1 MLVYARFLKASQRF
15 PLQRQ
20 HPLQAML
27 MMMMMMMKMVVKI
40 TTTTTVAIAM
50 EEWAAIIVSW
60 LAAFAEATRIAMA
73 VQLIKVIAK
82 GS

>member
-1 MLVYARFLKASQRF
+1 MHLLVYARFLKASQRF

-27 MMMMMMMKMVVKI
+27 MMMMKMVVKI

-50 EEWAAIIVSW
+50 EE
-60 LAAFAEATRIAMA
+60 
-73 VQLIKVIAK
+73 
-82 GS
+82 

>member
-27 MMMMMMMKMVVKI
+27 MMMMMKMVVKI

>member
-27 MMMMMMMKMVVKI
+27 MMMMMKMVVKI

-82 GS
+82 G

>member
-1 MLVYARFLKASQRF
+1 MHLLVYARFLKASQRF

-27 MMMMMMMKMVVKI
+27 MMMMMMKMVVKI

-50 EEWAAIIVSW
+50 EE
-60 LAAFAEATRIAMA
+60 
-73 VQLIKVIAK
+73 
-82 GS
+82 